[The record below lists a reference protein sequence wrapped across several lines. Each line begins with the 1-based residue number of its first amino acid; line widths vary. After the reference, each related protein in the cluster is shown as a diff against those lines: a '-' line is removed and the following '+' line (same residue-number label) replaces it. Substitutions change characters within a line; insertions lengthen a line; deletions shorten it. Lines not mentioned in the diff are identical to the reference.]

1 MEIEE
6 AIRPFRVSPGTK
18 ISLRKDYDPGYKAD
32 YVKKKDAKELLQK
45 GIEQLATYQ
54 DMLYAQDTYAL
65 LLIFQAMDAAGKDGT
80 IKHVMSGINPQGCD
94 VCSFK
99 APSNEELNHD
109 YLWRCSRRLP
119 ERGRIGI
126 FNRSYYEEVLV
137 ARVHPEILEAQRIP
151 PEVRGKDIW
160 KRRFEDIN
168 GFERHLVGNGI
179 VVLKLFL
186 NVSKEEQ
193 KRRFLDRIDRP
204 EKNWKFSAG
213 DAKERAFWDSH
224 TEAYEDAFNHTST
237 EWAPW
242 CVIPADHKWFT
253 RLAVATVILQTLKDL
268 KLGYPTVTEEHKQA
282 LLQAREILEKE
293 E

>member
-6 AIRPFRVSPGTK
+6 AIRPFQVPAGTK
-18 ISLRKDYDPGYKAD
+18 ISLRKDYDPGYKGD
-32 YVKKKDAKELLQK
+32 HLKKKEANELLQQ
-45 GIEQLATYQ
+45 GIQDLATHQ
-54 DMLYAQDTYAL
+54 DMLYAQNTYAL

-137 ARVHPEILEAQRIP
+137 ARVHPEILAAQRIP
-151 PEVRGKDIW
+151 PQDQSKDIW

-168 GFERHLVGNGI
+168 AFERHLVGNGI
-179 VVLKLFL
+179 VVLKFFL
-186 NVSKEEQ
+186 NVSKKEQ
-193 KRRFLDRIDRP
+193 KKRFL
-204 EKNWKFSAG
+204 A
-213 DAKERAFWDSH
+213 A
-224 TEAYEDAFNHTST
+224 ST
-237 EWAPW
+237 GRRRTGSFP
-242 CVIPADHKWFT
+242 PAT
-253 RLAVATVILQTLKDL
+253 
-268 KLGYPTVTEEHKQA
+268 
-282 LLQAREILEKE
+282 
-293 E
+293 